1 MPNESLNLS
10 LLCSVYLHHRHT
22 SPIREGNR
30 EHHQAPP
37 PTATATTTT
46 QESQQEG
53 TTLSGYNFAR
63 MKRCVEDIHPRARPG
78 SFVQPATDVSATNTP
93 PHPSTPAQRSG
104 KTKKSVRRRRRK
116 NHVQEPHA
124 RYIFCRFV
132 RSIVF
137 LDLFDPAARRYR
149 QCQDRA
155 QNSGKNQ
162 KPLTQHTHKHTFP
175 F

>member
-93 PHPSTPAQRSG
+93 PHPSTSAQRSG
-104 KTKKSVRRRRRK
+104 KTATEKSMRRSRK
-116 NHVQEPHA
+116 EEPRTRTSRTLHLLP
-124 RYIFCRFV
+124 FCPFHRLS
-132 RSIVF
+132 RSLRPRCPTLPPV
-137 LDLFDPAARRYR
+137 P
-149 QCQDRA
+149 
-155 QNSGKNQ
+155 G
-162 KPLTQHTHKHTFP
+162 
-175 F
+175 